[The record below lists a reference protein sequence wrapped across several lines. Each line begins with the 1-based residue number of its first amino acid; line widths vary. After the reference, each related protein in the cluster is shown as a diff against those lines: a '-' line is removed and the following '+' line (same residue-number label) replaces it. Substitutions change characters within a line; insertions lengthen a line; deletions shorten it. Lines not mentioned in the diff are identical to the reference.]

1 MKIRPEIL
9 DHWPEVSARLPAD
22 FDLEATARLRGAFTR
37 AREGKDAKTLLRL
50 ALAYGGLG
58 MSLRETCA
66 WAEAG
71 GLVSLSDPSLLDR
84 LCKAA
89 PWLGDIVAALIAQQ
103 AKAPAGRWAG
113 YRLRALDGTSLCE
126 PGADRTTWRLH
137 VGYDL
142 ATGQVDQ
149 LELTDGRGAENLQ
162 RLTYRPGDVVLGDR
176 CYARPRDLR
185 PVLDAGAD
193 FIVRTG
199 WNSLRL
205 LQPDGKPFDL
215 FAALAAQTGREGEV
229 QVRVHEGK
237 TGAPP
242 PEPLILRLVIRRKDP
257 DEAEADRKRLLKDAK
272 KRGKQP
278 DPRSLE
284 AAEYILLLTSLPAD
298 TFPPADIL
306 ALYRFRWQIEL
317 AFKRFKSLAGLDML
331 PAKKPELARAWIYAR
346 LIVAIIAEQI
356 AGQVPD
362 SSPSGSDN
370 ATRKPIALAPHED
383 CPRHHSRRHSGTA
396 PVAEL
401 LRPLLSNP
409 SAHLRAAP
417 PATKTMRLSPRTL
430 NLAHMTPALP
440 RKRERG
446 RTTVAYFPSGFKI
459 FSNSACTNSLP
470 QITWPV
476 FSGSSSPAMPETTP
490 PASRT
495 MIWPAAM
502 SQGCRLR
509 SQ

>member
-9 DHWPEVSARLPAD
+9 DHWPEVSAQLPAS
-22 FDLEATARLRGAFTR
+22 FDLEATARSRGALTR
-37 AREGKDAKTLLRL
+37 VREIKSAETLLRL

-71 GLVSLSDPSLLDR
+71 GIASLSDPSLLER

-89 PWLGDIVAALIAQQ
+89 PWLGDIVAALIAEQ
-103 AKAPAGRWAG
+103 AKVPAGRWAG
-113 YRLRALDGTSLCE
+113 YRLRALDGTSICE

-142 ATGQVDQ
+142 ASGQVDQ

-162 RLTYRPGDVVLGDR
+162 RLTYAPGDVGLADR
-176 CYARPRDLR
+176 YYARPRDLR
-185 PVLDAGAD
+185 PVIEAGAD

-205 LQPDGKPFDL
+205 LQANGEPLDL
-215 FAALAAQTGREGEV
+215 FAALAAQAEQEGEL
-229 QVRVHEGK
+229 QVRVHEG
-237 TGAPP
+237 TTESPP
-242 PEPLILRLVIRRKDP
+242 QPLILRLMIRRKDP
-257 DEAEADRKRLLKDAK
+257 QQAEAEQKRLLKDAK

-284 AAEYILLLTSLPAD
+284 AAKYILLLTSLPAG

-362 SSPSGSDN
+362 SSPS
-370 ATRKPIALAPHED
+370 APRKAGGKSIALASRKNSA
-383 CPRHHSRRHSGTA
+383 RHHQRSHSRSGVMEYRA
-396 PVAEL
+396 GPL
-401 LRPLLSNP
+401 CRPP
-409 SAHLRAAP
+409 S
-417 PATKTMRLSPRTL
+417 T
-430 NLAHMTPALP
+430 
-440 RKRERG
+440 
-446 RTTVAYFPSGFKI
+446 
-459 FSNSACTNSLP
+459 SL
-470 QITWPV
+470 
-476 FSGSSSPAMPETTP
+476 
-490 PASRT
+490 
-495 MIWPAAM
+495 
-502 SQGCRLR
+502 
-509 SQ
+509 

>member
-9 DHWPEVSARLPAD
+9 DHWPEVSAHLPAD

-37 AREGKDAKTLLRL
+37 AREIKDARTLLRL

-71 GLVSLSDPSLLDR
+71 EIVSLAGPSLHDR

-89 PWLGDIVAALIAQQ
+89 PWLGDIVAALIAEQTQ
-103 AKAPAGRWAG
+103 VPAGRWAG

-205 LQPDGKPFDL
+205 LQPDGNPFDL
-215 FAALAAQTGREGEV
+215 FATIAAQNGQESEV
-229 QVRVHEGK
+229 QVRVHEG
-237 TGAPP
+237 TEIPP
-242 PEPLILRLVIRRKDP
+242 SESLLLRLVIRRKDP
-257 DEAEADRKRLLKDAK
+257 EQAKAEQKRLLKEAK
-272 KRGKQP
+272 RRGKKP

-284 AAEYILLLTSLPAD
+284 AAKYILLLTSLPA
-298 TFPPADIL
+298 TVFPPADIL
-306 ALYRFRWQIEL
+306 AIYRLRWQIEL

-362 SSPSGSDN
+362 SPPCGPETT
-370 ATRKPIALAPHED
+370 TRKSIALAAHED
-383 CPRHHSRRHSGTA
+383 SPGHD
-396 PVAEL
+396 
-401 LRPLLSNP
+401 LRSHTWTTPLAGHLQPLQPNP
-409 SAHLRAAP
+409 SA
-417 PATKTMRLSPRTL
+417 
-430 NLAHMTPALP
+430 
-440 RKRERG
+440 
-446 RTTVAYFPSGFKI
+446 
-459 FSNSACTNSLP
+459 P
-470 QITWPV
+470 Q
-476 FSGSSSPAMPETTP
+476 
-490 PASRT
+490 
-495 MIWPAAM
+495 
-502 SQGCRLR
+502 
-509 SQ
+509 

>member
-1 MKIRPEIL
+1 MKIRPEVL
-9 DHWPEVSARLPAD
+9 DHWPEVSAHLPAG
-22 FDLEATARLRGAFTR
+22 FDVEATARSRGAFTR
-37 AREGKDAKTLLRL
+37 AREIKNAETLLRL

-58 MSLRETCA
+58 MSLRDTCA

-71 GLVSLSDPSLLDR
+71 GLASLSDPSLLER

-89 PWLGDIVAALIAQQ
+89 PWLGDIVAALIAEQ

-113 YRLRALDGTSLCE
+113 YRLRALDGTSICQ

-149 LELTDGRGAENLQ
+149 LELTDVHGAENLQ
-162 RLTYRPGDVVLGDR
+162 RLSYRPGDIVLADR

-185 PVLDAGAD
+185 PVIDAGAD

-205 LQPDGKPFDL
+205 LQENGEPFDL
-215 FAALAAQTGREGEV
+215 FAALATQVEQESEV
-229 QVRVHEGK
+229 QVRISEGN
-237 TGAPP
+237 TEAA
-242 PEPLILRLVIRRKDP
+242 EPLILRLVIRRKDP
-257 DEAEADRKRLLKDAK
+257 KQAAAEQKRLLKDAK

-284 AAEYILLLTSLPAD
+284 AAKYILLLTSLPAD
-298 TFPPADIL
+298 AFPPADIL

-362 SSPSGSDN
+362 SSPSGLDN
-370 ATRKPIALAPHED
+370 TNGNSIALASRED
-383 CPRHHSRRHSGTA
+383 SLGRHLRSHSWTA
-396 PVAEL
+396 P
-401 LRPLLSNP
+401 
-409 SAHLRAAP
+409 
-417 PATKTMRLSPRTL
+417 
-430 NLAHMTPALP
+430 LADGL
-440 RKRERG
+440 
-446 RTTVAYFPSGFKI
+446 
-459 FSNSACTNSLP
+459 
-470 QITWPV
+470 
-476 FSGSSSPAMPETTP
+476 
-490 PASRT
+490 
-495 MIWPAAM
+495 
-502 SQGCRLR
+502 
-509 SQ
+509 

>member
-22 FDLEATARLRGAFTR
+22 FNLEATARLRGAFTR
-37 AREGKDAKTLLRL
+37 AREIKNAQTLLRL

-71 GLVSLSDPSLLDR
+71 GIVSLSDPSLLDR

-89 PWLGDIVAALIAQQ
+89 PWLSDIVAALIAEQ
-103 AKAPAGRWAG
+103 AKVPAGRWAG
-113 YRLRALDGTSLCE
+113 YRLRALDGTSICE

-142 ATGQVDQ
+142 ATAQVDQ
-149 LELTDGRGAENLQ
+149 LELTDVHGAENLQ
-162 RLTYRPGDVVLGDR
+162 RLSYRPGDIVLGDR
-176 CYARPRDLR
+176 YYARPRDLR
-185 PVLDAGAD
+185 PVIDAGAD

-205 LQPDGKPFDL
+205 LQANGEPFDL
-215 FAALAAQTGREGEV
+215 FAALAAQTEQESSEV
-229 QVRVHEGK
+229 QVRIHEGIAAA
-237 TGAPP
+237 AP
-242 PEPLILRLVIRRKDP
+242 LMLRLVVRRKDP
-257 DEAEADRKRLLKDAK
+257 EQVEAEQKRLLKDAK

-284 AAEYILLLTSLPAD
+284 AAKYILLLTSLPVAA
-298 TFPPADIL
+298 FPPADIL

-362 SSPSGSDN
+362 SSPSGPDS
-370 ATRKPIALAPHED
+370 TTGSKPIALASHED
-383 CPRHHSRRHSGTA
+383 RPGYHLRSHSRTHV
-396 PVAEL
+396 VANSSQG
-401 LRPLLSNP
+401 LRPNSSLS
-409 SAHLRAAP
+409 L
-417 PATKTMRLSPRTL
+417 
-430 NLAHMTPALP
+430 
-440 RKRERG
+440 
-446 RTTVAYFPSGFKI
+446 
-459 FSNSACTNSLP
+459 
-470 QITWPV
+470 
-476 FSGSSSPAMPETTP
+476 
-490 PASRT
+490 
-495 MIWPAAM
+495 
-502 SQGCRLR
+502 
-509 SQ
+509 

>member
-22 FDLEATARLRGAFTR
+22 FDMEATARARGAFTR
-37 AREGKDAKTLLRL
+37 VREIKNAATLLRL

-71 GLVSLSDPSLLDR
+71 GIVSMSDPSLLDR
-84 LCKAA
+84 LCKAG
-89 PWLGDIVAALIAQQ
+89 PWLGDIVAALIAEQ
-103 AKAPAGRWAG
+103 AKVPAGRWAG
-113 YRLRALDGTSLCE
+113 YRLRALDGTSICQ

-149 LELTDGRGAENLQ
+149 LELTDGKGAENLQ
-162 RLTYRPGDVVLGDR
+162 RLTYRSGDIVLGDR
-176 CYARPRDLR
+176 YYARPRDLR

-205 LQPDGKPFDL
+205 LQANGEPFDL
-215 FAALAAQTGREGEV
+215 FAALAAQIEQESEV
-229 QVRVHEGK
+229 QVRIHEGM
-237 TGAPP
+237 TQTPS
-242 PEPLILRLVIRRKDP
+242 EPLLLRLVIRRKDP
-257 DEAEADRKRLLKDAK
+257 QQAKAEQKRLLKDAK

-284 AAEYILLLTSLPAD
+284 AAKYILLLTSLPTDA
-298 TFPPADIL
+298 FPPADIL
-306 ALYRFRWQIEL
+306 ALYRLRWQIEL

-362 SSPSGSDN
+362 SSPSGLDN
-370 ATRKPIALAPHED
+370 TNDNPIALASRENRPGYD
-383 CPRHHSRRHSGTA
+383 LRRHSWTP
-396 PVAEL
+396 PVADHL
-401 LRPLLSNP
+401 PLLHQNP
-409 SAHLRAAP
+409 SP
-417 PATKTMRLSPRTL
+417 PL
-430 NLAHMTPALP
+430 
-440 RKRERG
+440 
-446 RTTVAYFPSGFKI
+446 
-459 FSNSACTNSLP
+459 
-470 QITWPV
+470 
-476 FSGSSSPAMPETTP
+476 
-490 PASRT
+490 
-495 MIWPAAM
+495 
-502 SQGCRLR
+502 
-509 SQ
+509 

>member
-22 FDLEATARLRGAFTR
+22 FDLEATARLRGAFRR
-37 AREGKDAKTLLRL
+37 AREIKNAETLLRL

-71 GLVSLSDPSLLDR
+71 GIVVSLSDPSLLER

-89 PWLGDIVAALIAQQ
+89 PWLGDIVAALIGEQ
-103 AKAPAGRWAG
+103 AKVPAERWAG
-113 YRLRALDGTSLCE
+113 YRLRALDGTSICE
-126 PGADRTTWRLH
+126 PGADRTSWRLH

-149 LELTDGRGAENLQ
+149 LELTDGHGAENLQ
-162 RLTYRPGDVVLGDR
+162 RLTYRPGDIVLGDR

-185 PVLDAGAD
+185 PVMDAGAD

-205 LQPDGKPFDL
+205 LQANGEPLDL
-215 FAALAAQTGREGEV
+215 FAALAAQTEQESEV
-229 QVRVHEGK
+229 QVSVHEGVE
-237 TGAPP
+237 APS
-242 PEPLILRLVIRRKDP
+242 EPLMLRLVIRRKDP
-257 DEAEADRKRLLKDAK
+257 EQAEAEQKRLLKDAK

-284 AAEYILLLTSLPAD
+284 AAKYILLLTSLPAAA
-298 TFPPADIL
+298 FPPADIL
-306 ALYRFRWQIEL
+306 AIYRFRWQIEL

-362 SSPSGSDN
+362 SSPSGPGIII
-370 ATRKPIALAPHED
+370 RKPIALASHED
-383 CPRHHSRRHSGTA
+383 SPGHDLRRHSWTN
-396 PVAEL
+396 PVANRL
-401 LRPLLSNP
+401 QPLQPNP
-409 SAHLRAAP
+409 S
-417 PATKTMRLSPRTL
+417 SPL
-430 NLAHMTPALP
+430 
-440 RKRERG
+440 
-446 RTTVAYFPSGFKI
+446 
-459 FSNSACTNSLP
+459 
-470 QITWPV
+470 
-476 FSGSSSPAMPETTP
+476 
-490 PASRT
+490 
-495 MIWPAAM
+495 
-502 SQGCRLR
+502 
-509 SQ
+509 